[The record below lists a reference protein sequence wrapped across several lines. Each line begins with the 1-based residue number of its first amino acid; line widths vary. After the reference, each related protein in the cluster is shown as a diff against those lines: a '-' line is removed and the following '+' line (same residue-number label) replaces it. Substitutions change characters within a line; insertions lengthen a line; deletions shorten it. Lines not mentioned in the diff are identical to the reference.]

1 LLLISSKGSLHSLH
15 LFSSNSRHCTGK
27 HECTDADIH
36 QANAEILTLHK
47 SKGKDGEVYLEDG
60 RHGMK
65 HQSGTEH
72 RSSRI
77 IGESRGRITNIVLV
91 VIATRST

>member
-1 LLLISSKGSLHSLH
+1 MLLISSKGSLHSLH

-27 HECTDADIH
+27 HKCTDADIH

-47 SKGKDGEVYLEDG
+47 SKGKDGEVYLKNG
-60 RHGMK
+60 GHGVE

-72 RSSRI
+72 CSSRI
-77 IGESRGRITNIVLV
+77 IGDSRGRITNIVLV
-91 VIATRST
+91 VIATGST